1 MTAEIDNHGPT
12 AHIQAMP
19 TSAKSKKPAPK
30 AATKA
35 DKPKA
40 AKSDAKPEH
49 DAAVPANPAARPLK
63 KGDHLFLVDGS
74 GYIFR
79 AYHALPPLTRKSDGL
94 QVNAVLGFCNMLWKL
109 LAEMKDD
116 QPTHLAVV
124 FDKSEKTFR
133 SDFYPE
139 YKAHR
144 PEAPEDLRPQFPLIR
159 EAVHAF
165 EIPCLEQAGFE
176 ADDLIA
182 TYARLA
188 TEAKATT
195 TIVSSDK
202 DLMQLV
208 GNGVTMYDTM
218 KDKRIGAAEVVEKFG
233 VGPDK
238 VIEVQALIGDSSDN
252 VPGVPGIG
260 VKTAAQLIGEY
271 GDLETLLKRASE
283 IKQDKR
289 RQTLIDNAEI
299 ARISKRLVT
308 LDQNVPLDV
317 SVDQLAVHEPDYK
330 HLIAFLKA
338 MEFSTITR
346 RVAEKSGIDASKVE
360 ADSKLTSDGATAS
373 SPPAGTGQLDFGASA
388 PAKKEPSTPPTSARA
403 EPGALTPISLAEARA
418 ERARNAKIDRSKY
431 ECVRT
436 LPRLKEWIA
445 RAYDLG
451 VVAVDTET
459 TSLDPMTAE
468 LCGFSLAVAPN
479 EACYVPL
486 GHKDGG
492 AAGGGDL
499 FAPEAKLCADQIPEA
514 DALKV
519 LKPLLEDKGV
529 LKVAQNMKYDW
540 LVFAQ
545 HGKQVGSIEID
556 GYDDTMLISYVLD
569 AGKGGHGMDD
579 LAKRWLNHDTIHF
592 KDVAGSGKTQV
603 TFDHVAIDKATEY
616 AAEDAD
622 VTLRLWSALKPR
634 MAAEQVATVYQT
646 LERSM
651 PDVLARME
659 QRGIS
664 IDRQVLSRLSGEFA
678 QKQGALEE
686 EIKELAGEPL
696 NPGSPKQIGDILF
709 GKLALPGGTKTKTGQ
724 WSTGARELEE
734 LAEQHELPRKILDW
748 RQVSKLRSTYTEALP
763 NHVNPTTHRVHTSY
777 ALAATSTGR
786 LSSSEPNLQN
796 IPVRTEEGRKIRKA
810 FVAAPGMKLV
820 SADYSQIELRL
831 LAEVAEVPTLRQ
843 AFKDGIDIHAM
854 TASEMFGVPVKDM
867 PSEVR
872 RRAKAINFGIIYGI
886 SAFGLAN
893 QLGIERNEAGD
904 YIKKYFERFPGIRDY
919 MDETRE
925 FCRTHGYVLTLFG
938 RKCHYPDIKASNGSI
953 RAFNERAAINAR
965 LQGSAADII
974 RRAMIRMDGEL
985 AKAKLKAMM
994 LLQVHDE
1001 LIFEV
1006 PEGEVAKTIP
1016 VVQRVMVEAP
1026 HPAVSLH
1033 VPLQVDARAAD
1044 NWDEAH

>member
-1 MTAEIDNHGPT
+1 
-12 AHIQAMP
+12 MP
-19 TSAKSKKPAPK
+19 TSAKSKTK
-30 AATKA
+30 AAA
-35 DKPKA
+35 PA
-40 AKSDAKPEH
+40 AS
-49 DAAVPANPAARPLK
+49 NPAARPLK

-109 LAEMKDD
+109 LAEMKNDK
-116 QPTHLAVV
+116 PTHLAVV

-144 PEAPEDLRPQFPLIR
+144 PDAPEDLIPQFPLIR

-218 KDKRIGAAEVVEKFG
+218 KDRRIGRAEVIEKFG
-233 VGPDK
+233 VGPEK

-271 GDLETLLKRASE
+271 GDLETLLKRAGE

-289 RQTLIDNAEI
+289 RQSLIDNAEI

-317 SVDQLAVHEPDYK
+317 PVDQLAVHEPDYK

-338 MEFSTITR
+338 MEFNTITR
-346 RVAEKSGIDASKVE
+346 RVAEKAEIDASQVE
-360 ADSKLTSDGATAS
+360 ADAKLAS
-373 SPPAGTGQLDFGASA
+373 SSIPPLQGEGGAASA
-388 PAKKEPSTPPTSARA
+388 APGGVIGDLFPPPSPTLPHKGGGSTNAA
-403 EPGALTPISLAEARA
+403 PGTLTPISLAAARA
-418 ERARNAKIDRSKY
+418 EAARAQKIDRSKY

-436 LPRLKEWIA
+436 LARLKEWIA
-445 RAYDLG
+445 RAHELG

-459 TSLDPMTAE
+459 TSLDPMQAT
-468 LCGFSLAVAPN
+468 LCGFSLALAPN
-479 EACYVPL
+479 EAFYVPL
-486 GHKDGG
+486 AHKKDGG
-492 AAGGGDL
+492 GDGLFDAGL
-499 FAPEAKLCADQIPEA
+499 AADQIKEE

-519 LKPLLEDKGV
+519 LKPLLEDKSI
-529 LKVAQNMKYDW
+529 LKVGQNLKYDW

-545 HGKQVGSIEID
+545 RGIEIQ

-579 LAKRWLNHDTIHF
+579 LSEKWLGHKTIHF
-592 KDVAGSGKTQV
+592 GDVAGTGKSRV
-603 TFDHVAIDKATEY
+603 TFDCVAIDKATEY

-634 MAAEQVATVYQT
+634 LPAEHVATVYET
-646 LERSM
+646 LERAM
-651 PDVLARME
+651 PSVLARME
-659 QRGIS
+659 RRGIS

-686 EIKELAGEPL
+686 EIKTLAGEPL
-696 NPGSPKQIGDILF
+696 NPGSPKQLGDILF
-709 GKLALPGGTKTKTGQ
+709 GKMNLPGGTKTKTGQ

-734 LAEQHELPRKILDW
+734 LAEQGHQLPRKILDW

-763 NHVNPTTHRVHTSY
+763 TYVNPTTHRVHTSY

-796 IPVRTEEGRKIRKA
+796 IPVRTEEGRKIRRA
-810 FVAAPGMKLV
+810 FVAAPGMMLV

-831 LAEVAEVPTLRQ
+831 LSEVAEVPALRK
-843 AFKDGIDIHAM
+843 AFQDGIDIHAM

-893 QLGIERNEAGD
+893 QLGIAREEAGA

-925 FCRTHGYVLTLFG
+925 FCREHGYVLTLFG
-938 RKCHYPDIKASNGSI
+938 RKCHYPDIKASNASI
-953 RAFNERAAINAR
+953 RSFNERAAINAR

-974 RRAMIRMDGEL
+974 RRAMIRMEGEL
-985 AKAKLKAMM
+985 DRAKLNAQM

-1006 PEGEVAKTIP
+1006 PDGEVAKTMP
-1016 VVQRVMVEAP
+1016 VVKRVMEDAP
-1026 HPAVSLH
+1026 HPAISLH